1 MKLQHPSV
9 ATGKI
14 EQMSHRLPVK
24 DKIGDKNIIH
34 ILLHS
39 AIQTHLTA

>member
-14 EQMSHRLPVK
+14 EQMLHQLPVK

-39 AIQTHLTA
+39 AIQTHLIA